1 MARRG
6 GPLERIRF
14 RWNRNSPHSI
24 LCGRIFCGEPVFDL
38 HGKMLY
44 RAGIASD
51 AGPCCDSTRP
61 RGARP
66 PSLSRAE
73 VAGGAERR
81 GGRRHHADLVRR
93 CRRGRGDVWPSP
105 RAPQTARHP
114 DRPWCTRRPEL
125 IAGSRSPTAN
135 GSSGCRRRSRSCAA
149 RYAPR
154 RTRRLRK
161 LTFVV
166 FDTEATSLQPNEGD
180 ELLSIGTVRVVNGRI
195 LTGETFERLI
205 NPGRDIPASTTPL
218 TALRRTR
225 WRHPGFLNG
234 R

>member
-1 MARRG
+1 
-6 GPLERIRF
+6 
-14 RWNRNSPHSI
+14 
-24 LCGRIFCGEPVFDL
+24 
-38 HGKMLY
+38 
-44 RAGIASD
+44 
-51 AGPCCDSTRP
+51 
-61 RGARP
+61 
-66 PSLSRAE
+66 
-73 VAGGAERR
+73 
-81 GGRRHHADLVRR
+81 
-93 CRRGRGDVWPSP
+93 
-105 RAPQTARHP
+105 
-114 DRPWCTRRPEL
+114 
-125 IAGSRSPTAN
+125 
-135 GSSGCRRRSRSCAA
+135 
-149 RYAPR
+149 
-154 RTRRLRK
+154 LRK